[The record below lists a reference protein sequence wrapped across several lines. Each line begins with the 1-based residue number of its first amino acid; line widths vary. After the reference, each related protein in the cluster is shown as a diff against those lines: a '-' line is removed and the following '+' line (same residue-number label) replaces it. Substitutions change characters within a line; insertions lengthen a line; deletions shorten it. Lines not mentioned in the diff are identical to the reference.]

1 MKYKDFIWIGIIILI
16 TSFIVIPA
24 SRNIFES
31 LTQSYPYM
39 MGFIKTALLASMG
52 ERLVVRIKT
61 GSYFSD
67 QGFLLKALVWGL
79 LGMGFVLFFK
89 LFAEGVALT
98 QAARLLPS
106 ISEPLWASL
115 LLTAFLISVTM
126 NVVFAPTFML
136 LHRITDGYIHLAE
149 GKLNKILSV
158 KISDVIDRINF
169 TYFFEFVLFKT
180 IPFFWIP
187 AHTITFLL
195 PENYRVLMAA
205 YLSIALGLLLT
216 LTKPKVQ
223 VNITPS

>member
-16 TSFIVIPA
+16 SSLIIMPA
-24 SRNIFES
+24 SRSIFES
-31 LTQSYPYM
+31 LTQSHPYM
-39 MGFIKTALLASMG
+39 MGFIKTALLASLG

-79 LGMGFVLFFK
+79 LGMGFVLIFK
-89 LFAEGVALT
+89 LFAEGVTLT
-98 QAARLLPS
+98 QTAGLLPT
-106 ISEPLWASL
+106 ISNPLWASH

-126 NVVFAPTFML
+126 NLVFAPTFML
-136 LHRITDGYIHLAE
+136 LHRVTDGYIHLAE
-149 GKLNKILSV
+149 GKLKRISSV

-169 TYFFEFVLFKT
+169 TYFFKFVLFKT

-216 LTKPKVQ
+216 LTKPKAKED
-223 VNITPS
+223 TTFA